1 VSEVTDGAAGRGQ
14 SVEAVDDRVPAGAGA
29 AGGGVAE
36 FLSHRQIMI
45 ILPGL
50 LLAMMLA
57 MLDQLVVGTAL
68 PRIVGEL
75 GGVAHLSWVVTAYT
89 LASTVTTPF
98 YGKLGDMYGRK
109 NFFMF
114 AIVIFL
120 AGSALSGLST
130 SMAQLITFRAIQ
142 GLGAGGLM
150 VGAMATIGEIV
161 PPRERGK
168 YMSYFMAVMMLSTI
182 GGPLLG
188 GWITEAISWRWIFYI
203 NLPIGGAALVYLFFM
218 MHLPKRRVEHR
229 IDYWGGI
236 LLGVVSTAIIL
247 IATWGGTQYSWG
259 SAEVVGLAA
268 LAVAA
273 TVAFIMVERRAA
285 EPMLPL
291 HVFKIGNFTYSMV
304 ITFFV
309 GLGLFGVM
317 TFIPLF
323 QQTVQGATPTVS
335 GLLLTPMMVGSMVTS
350 IVAGQL
356 VSKTGKYRI
365 FPILGGLV
373 MGVGMFL
380 LSRLGVGTSR
390 FETGID
396 FVVLGLGMGLL
407 MQMVSLISQNAVELR
422 DIGVASSA
430 RMFFQQIGGSLGV
443 AAFGA
448 LFAHKL
454 NSYISSAGAS
464 GFRAQGGNFDPAQ
477 IASFPPA
484 QREVIFH
491 AIAHGVQSVF
501 VFGIPASVVIFVFAL
516 FIKQVPLRG
525 RAPDA
530 NKPAAPEP
538 ELIA

>member
-1 VSEVTDGAAGRGQ
+1 VSEVTDGPA
-14 SVEAVDDRVPAGAGA
+14 VPAASGQPA
-29 AGGGVAE
+29 
-36 FLSHRQIMI
+36 FLSHKQIMV

-57 MLDQLVVGTAL
+57 MLDQLIVGTAL

-109 NFFMF
+109 NFFIF

-130 SMAQLITFRAIQ
+130 SMAELITFRAIQ

-168 YMSYFMAVMMLSTI
+168 YMSYFMAVMMLATV

-188 GWITEAISWRWIFYI
+188 GYLTQALSWRWIFYI
-203 NLPIGGAALVYLFFM
+203 NLPVGGAALVYLFFM
-218 MHLPKRRVEHR
+218 MQLPKRRVEHR
-229 IDYWGGI
+229 IDYLGGI
-236 LLGVVSTAIIL
+236 LLGVVATAVIL

-259 SAEVVGLAA
+259 SAMVMGLV
-268 LAVAA
+268 AVAVLSA
-273 TVAFIMVERRAA
+273 VAFIMVERRAA

-291 HVFKIGNFTYSMV
+291 HVFKIGNFRNAMV

-317 TFIPLF
+317 TFIPLY
-323 QQTVQGATPTVS
+323 QQTVQGASPTVS
-335 GLLLTPMMVGSMVTS
+335 GLLMTPLMVGSMVTS

-356 VSKTGKYRI
+356 VSKTGKYKI
-365 FPILGGLV
+365 FPILGGLT

-380 LSRLGVGTSR
+380 LSRIDVTTTR
-390 FETGID
+390 FETGVAYVI
-396 FVVLGLGMGLL
+396 LGLGMGLL
-407 MQMVSLISQNAVELR
+407 MQLVSLISQNAVELR
-422 DIGVASSA
+422 DVGVASSA

-454 NSYISSAGAS
+454 NSYMSTAGAN
-464 GFRAQGGNFDPAQ
+464 GFHVQGGSFDPAQ
-477 IASFPPA
+477 VASLPPA
-484 QREVIFH
+484 ARDQVFH

-501 VFGIPASVVIFVFAL
+501 IFGIPTSVVIFVFAL
-516 FIKQVPLRG
+516 FIKEIPLRG
-525 RAPDA
+525 RTQDA
-530 NKPAAPEP
+530 DKPAAAEP
-538 ELIA
+538 ELIS